1 MRMFRKIAS
10 LAIVATMA
18 ASLGGCGKSA
28 SSDNSGDKGSKTILT
43 LATWA
48 NEREAK
54 EVDELLDKLNNA
66 QDEYEIQQQVIP
78 SDYYT
83 KIQTQIAGQQA
94 PDLMW
99 LAQEYVPVY
108 AKNEAVLSLDDMLQ
122 KQDKIDM
129 DDFLKGPLDAA
140 KYDGKTYGLP
150 WIGQPYVVYYN
161 KTMFEENG
169 VELPTMEWTWND
181 FYETAKKLTNGNTYG
196 FATTGNPP
204 LEVFQWGYG
213 GDTIDKDGNVVIGNN
228 ESIEGLKFAAN
239 MLNDKTAVMPNVEA
253 QSIGV
258 EQGFVQGN
266 IAMMVGGAADDV
278 ERKVREA
285 GDKFEVGMAVMPAGP
300 KEHVS
305 FNWTASTVVSSQTKN
320 QEVAQKALLDL
331 TNAMFDYKIPAP
343 VASKIDMVGKI
354 NPDKEYAMDVIKK
367 SSEIARGFN
376 NQPTQN
382 EIGTY
387 TWESVASPI
396 LTNNDGKGNLDIEK
410 IAKDAQKKLEE
421 ITSK

>member
-1 MRMFRKIAS
+1 MKKFRKIVSLAVAATVVAS
-10 LAIVATMA
+10 LV
-18 ASLGGCGKSA
+18 GCSSKS
-28 SSDNSGDKGSKTILT
+28 SSDKSSGSNGKTTLT

-54 EVDELLDKLNNA
+54 EVDELLAKLNES
-66 QDEYEIQQQVIP
+66 QDEYELKQQVIP

-83 KIQTQIAGQQA
+83 KIQTQIAGKQA

-108 AKNEAVLSLDDMLQ
+108 AKNGAIVELDEMLSN
-122 KQDKIDM
+122 QDKIAM
-129 DDFLKGPLDAA
+129 DDFLQGPLDAA
-140 KYDGKTYGLP
+140 KYEEKTYGLP

-161 KTMFEENG
+161 KTMFEEKG
-169 VELPTMEWTWND
+169 VDLPTMDWTWD
-181 FYETAKKLTNGNTYG
+181 KFYESAKKLTSGDTYG

-213 GDTIDKDGNVVIGNN
+213 GDTIDKDGNVVIANK

-253 QSIGV
+253 QSLGV

-305 FNWTASTVVSSQTKN
+305 FNWTASTVLSSQTKN

-354 NPDKEYAMDVIKK
+354 NPDKEYAMEVIRK

-382 EIGTY
+382 EIGSY
-387 TWESVASPI
+387 SWESVASPI
-396 LTNNDGKGNLDIEK
+396 LTNNNGKGNLDIEK
-410 IAKDAQKKLEE
+410 IAKDAQKKIEE
-421 ITSK
+421 ITGK

>member
-1 MRMFRKIAS
+1 MKKFRKFVSLAVATTVVAS
-10 LAIVATMA
+10 LV
-18 ASLGGCGKSA
+18 GCSA
-28 SSDNSGDKGSKTILT
+28 NSSSDKTSEGNGKTTLT

-54 EVDELLDKLNNA
+54 EVDELLAKLNES
-66 QDEYEIQQQVIP
+66 QDEYELKQQVIP

-83 KIQTQIAGQQA
+83 KIQTQIAGKQA

-108 AKNEAVLSLDDMLQ
+108 AKNGAIVELDEML
-122 KQDKIDM
+122 KNQDKIAM
-129 DDFLKGPLDAA
+129 DDFLQGPLDAA
-140 KYDGKTYGLP
+140 KYEEKTYGLP

-161 KTMFEENG
+161 KTMFEEKG
-169 VELPTMEWTWND
+169 VELPTMDWTWD
-181 FYETAKKLTNGNTYG
+181 KFYETSKKLTSGDVYG

-204 LEVFQWGYG
+204 LEVFQWGFG
-213 GDTIDKDGNVVIGNN
+213 GDTIDKDGNVVVANN

-253 QSIGV
+253 QSLGV

-285 GDKFEVGMAVMPAGP
+285 GDKFEVGMAVMPSGP

-305 FNWTASTVVSSQTKN
+305 FNWTASTVLSSQTKN

-331 TNAMFDYKIPAP
+331 TLAMFDYKIPAP

-382 EIGTY
+382 EIGSY
-387 TWESVASPI
+387 TWEAIASPI

-421 ITSK
+421 ITGK